1 MPAVPAIQPMVADQ
15 GDFLGQL
22 KNFARGFMQWISEEG
37 NEQEHPPLQGG
48 SSMPMPASADG
59 GMPSTAGGMPATAG
73 GMPQDA
79 APTPTRVK
87 TTTVTDY
94 AGAPGTPTGAGGA
107 PAGSVSLAADPAS
120 SQAQRGAMGA
130 AAGGNSNLGIP
141 QGVGQE
147 FMNADPG
154 GPLPTKKTN
163 DAAPGSDPMQ
173 PGRFTMSPDGTA
185 IIDNQSGKSFSV
197 ADVLQMCFGNGGQ
210 ADAAT
215 PSIGVNKPQAV
226 TVAPPARPEG
236 KWSIPPMGV
245 KSAPGG
251 TAQAPTQTSVS
262 GTPRAPANAAAGPGK
277 WASPTIKDNG
287 LGEGVGG
294 KVLGQL
300 LNYTAGGTQEDCGPG
315 GRDGI
320 GSSLIHGAAK
330 VVETAN
336 KYGADRGGWKS
347 PKFGRDGG
355 PGSGPQSGGGGT
367 PAPTKIPPA
376 ASKPTGQKRRP
387 FGPTGAT
394 TWDAGTSEGAA
405 KAAETRKQGSRGF
418 GGAAAAA
425 SHPEGFVQGVG
436 GLHKSATTAKPA
448 PEPFRG
454 YDSRT

>member
-1 MPAVPAIQPMVADQ
+1 MPAGMMLDQ
-15 GDFLGQL
+15 GSADFLGQL
-22 KNFARGFMQWISEEG
+22 KNFARGLMEWVSQEN

-48 SSMPMPASADG
+48 SSMPMPGSADS
-59 GMPSTAGGMPATAG
+59 GMPSTAGGMSATAG

-79 APTPTRVK
+79 APTPTRVR

-94 AGAPGTPTGAGGA
+94 AGAPGAPGTPTGAGGA
-107 PAGSVSLAADPAS
+107 PAGAVSLASDPAAS
-120 SQAQRGAMGA
+120 EAQRGAMGA
-130 AAGGNSNLGIP
+130 AAGGNSTLGIP

-185 IIDNQSGKSFSV
+185 IIDNQSGKSFSI
-197 ADVLQMCFGNGGQ
+197 ADVLQMCFGSGGQ

-262 GTPRAPANAAAGPGK
+262 GTPRTPANAAAGPGK

-315 GRDGI
+315 GGRDGI

-347 PKFGRDGG
+347 PKFGR
-355 PGSGPQSGGGGT
+355 
-367 PAPTKIPPA
+367 
-376 ASKPTGQKRRP
+376 
-387 FGPTGAT
+387 
-394 TWDAGTSEGAA
+394 DAGTSEGAA

-436 GLHKSATTAKPA
+436 GLSKSATTAKPA

-454 YDSRT
+454 YDKRT